1 MEELDL
7 VVRRLRLLKG
17 DVKVIRLCQLAL
29 AVGHWRNNQVA
40 AAFNSWRA
48 ALPWLRQERGEAEA
62 ARAKAEKEARA
73 AEAARRQAE
82 ELQKKAEEEAARVQA
97 AEEAE
102 AAEAARESQEFE
114 RAQQLFGEEKFADA
128 KQAFLSAID
137 KGVPEVSR
145 CHVGVGLCS
154 VRLAETAED
163 QLPDL
168 ESAVASFDRA
178 LELAPGNESAWH
190 NRMYVLN
197 MIRTKMREAHA
208 NAEQRERRLVNARME
223 GPADS
228 RMRVIALHDYSDER
242 DGFISMQAGDI
253 IVVVERT
260 EPEGWWT
267 GFVETE
273 SGSITQGLFPSNFV
287 RATLPRDGS

>member
-7 VVRRLRLLKG
+7 VVRRLRLLNG

-114 RAQQLFGEEKFADA
+114 QAQKLFGEEKFADA

-190 NRMYVLN
+190 NRVYVANL
-197 MIRTKMREAHA
+197 IRTKQQEAQA
-208 NAEQRERRLVNARME
+208 NAQA
-223 GPADS
+223 GS
-228 RMRVIALHDYSDER
+228 QTRVVALHDFSDER
-242 DGFISMQAGDI
+242 DGFISMQAGDT

-273 SGSITQGLFPSNFV
+273 SGPGTQGLFPSNFI
-287 RATLPRDGS
+287 RATLPRDVS